1 MTPSR
6 PRLASSLLVAL
17 AVAGCGATK
26 PARFYTLEALATA
39 TGAPPAACAVVVGP
53 VTIPPALDRPQL
65 VVQVAPNRVEID
77 EFDRWAAPLSDGI
90 AAAVAGNLAVLL
102 GTAEVAVGGGGGFVP
117 THTVSLAVQRFA
129 SVPGKEVEVDVL
141 WSVRRTSGGD
151 PRPGRTTVHEPVR
164 GPDVDA
170 IAAAHSRALATV
182 SADVAAAVRALGQ
195 RAR

>member
-1 MTPSR
+1 MMPARS
-6 PRLASSLLVAL
+6 RLAVSLMVAV
-17 AVAGCGATK
+17 AAAGCGATK

-39 TGAPPAACAVVVGP
+39 TAAPPAKCAVAVGP

-102 GTAEVAVGGGGGFVP
+102 GTSEVAVGGAGGFVP
-117 THTVSLAVQRFA
+117 THTVALAVQRFA
-129 SVPGKEVEVDVL
+129 SLPGKEVEVDVL
-141 WSVRRTSGGD
+141 WSVRRTSGGE
-151 PRPGRTTVHEPVR
+151 PRAGRTTVREPMAASD
-164 GPDVDA
+164 GDA

-182 SADVAAAVRALGQ
+182 SADVAAAVRALGD
-195 RAR
+195 RLR